1 MYSCFGLPQAHL
13 WRTFSSRTTEFRE
26 GDGPMPEITRPIAI
40 KAANAAPRGFPPG
53 FPAELASCMA
63 ARTKRPL
70 GDPFGLTI
78 FGVNLTRLAPGAWS
92 MIHHQHKRQD
102 EFIYVLEGEP
112 VLVTDAGE
120 TQLSPGMCAGFRAGG
135 SPHHLE
141 NRGNLDALILEVGD
155 RGGGEEV
162 LFPNDDVRAVMGPEG
177 HWRFTRIDG
186 SSL

>member
-1 MYSCFGLPQAHL
+1 
-13 WRTFSSRTTEFRE
+13 
-26 GDGPMPEITRPIAI
+26 MPETTRPTAT
-40 KAANAAPRGFPPG
+40 KAADAAPRGFPPG
-53 FPAELASCMA
+53 FPTELASRMA

-92 MIHHQHKRQD
+92 MVHHRHKRQD

-120 TQLSPGMCAGFRAGG
+120 TQLSPGMCAGFPAGG

-141 NRGNLDALILEVGD
+141 NRCDHDAVILEVGD
-155 RGGGEEV
+155 RGADEEV
-162 LFPNDDVRAVMGPEG
+162 LFPNDDVRAVMGPKG
-177 HWRFTRIDG
+177 RWSFARMDG
-186 SSL
+186 SPL

>member
-1 MYSCFGLPQAHL
+1 
-13 WRTFSSRTTEFRE
+13 
-26 GDGPMPEITRPIAI
+26 MPEITRPTAI
-40 KAANAAPRGFPPG
+40 KAEDASPRGLPPG
-53 FPAELASCMA
+53 FPAELASRMA

-92 MIHHQHKRQD
+92 MPHHQHKRQD

-120 TQLSPGMCAGFRAGG
+120 TQLSPGMCAGFPAGG

-141 NRGNLDALILEVGD
+141 NRGNQDAIILEVGD

-162 LFPNDDVRAVMGPEG
+162 LFPHDDVHAVMGPEG
-177 HWRFTRIDG
+177 HWRFTRTDG